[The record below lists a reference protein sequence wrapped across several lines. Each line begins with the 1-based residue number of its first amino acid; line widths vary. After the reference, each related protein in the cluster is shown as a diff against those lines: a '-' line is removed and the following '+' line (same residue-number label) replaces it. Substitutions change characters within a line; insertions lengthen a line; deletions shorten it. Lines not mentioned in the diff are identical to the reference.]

1 MCQKDD
7 FVEVARKLKESGK
20 GLWEEFSPQFATFE
34 ERWEAMVTR
43 DLEYKSLLHSR
54 GTKEAV
60 LPWMWSESLLSSVG
74 GPLQLWVLL
83 ILSLNPPT
91 VPPSSDIYD
100 VLCEESVGASFCCPI
115 LWGIDRDPR
124 SCLEVQGAGDA
135 WDLSRK
141 QLKRTTRS
149 HFVTRANK
157 RMATVLEG
165 LSYLVKMDPY
175 WWTLAKILVANR
187 FQDKK
192 YRFLSGIVVY
202 EDDPNVFLE
211 EEAKA
216 LELEV
221 QPGKCKVESI
231 KKEPRA
237 NGRKLKETS
246 IQPLEQVS
254 ATTNTPTS
262 GPHTQTAG
270 PSNLLSSHAPPA
282 LHPRSLTSEAQ
293 HSRTSSEQKEAAH
306 AMVRLRVV
314 RDLVGSHR
322 IAAFEAFLAQA
333 LQADTLSKIG
343 DGKIDLGTLGLRDKG
358 NSVARGKQSARTA
371 SDKRSRIEGDDED
384 FEGQPFK
391 KARQS

>member
-1 MCQKDD
+1 VLH
-7 FVEVARKLKESGK
+7 FAARYCGEL
-20 GLWEEFSPQFATFE
+20 T
-34 ERWEAMVTR
+34 
-43 DLEYKSLLHSR
+43 
-54 GTKEAV
+54 GT
-60 LPWMWSESLLSSVG
+60 L
-74 GPLQLWVLL
+74 
-83 ILSLNPPT
+83 
-91 VPPSSDIYD
+91 
-100 VLCEESVGASFCCPI
+100 
-115 LWGIDRDPR
+115 DRVWK
-124 SCLEVQGAGDA
+124 VQGAGDA

-141 QLKRTTRS
+141 Q
-149 HFVTRANK
+149 
-157 RMATVLEG
+157 
-165 LSYLVKMDPY
+165 LVKMDPY

-221 QPGKCKVESI
+221 QVIEESKKAAETPKQVAGGDKMDRSLEDSIRSLARVNAKLKALKKNLARYERSKVA
-231 KKEPRA
+231 KA

-358 NSVARGKQSARTA
+358 NSVVRRKQSARTA

-384 FEGQPFK
+384 FEGQPLK